1 MSYIPELAFLLRR
14 RKKNNYGYQLK
25 FAEGCE
31 RAYKKTEE
39 SKSADSR
46 TDADT
51 RLGTRRQA
59 RSRRGLVRSRDARVS
74 GRAGRGGCATPTAG
88 GVGGGGGHSCRPA
101 LFDNIATLFGDTIS
115 GSHEMRRDMKRYDRS
130 VNDAKVVRAV
140 NEQLGVHDAAA
151 GLGKH
156 GARSERMILCAAVLL
171 GVVAERVAGV
181 RGAGCRLGDHEI

>member
-1 MSYIPELAFLLRR
+1 MAHE
-14 RKKNNYGYQLK
+14 
-25 FAEGCE
+25 
-31 RAYKKTEE
+31 KTEE

-46 TDADT
+46 TDSDT

-59 RSRRGLVRSRDARVS
+59 RSGRCLVRSRDARVS
-74 GRAGRGGCATPTAG
+74 GRAGRSGGATPTAG

-101 LFDNIATLFGDTIS
+101 LFDYIAALFGDAVG
-115 GSHEMRRDMKRYDRS
+115 GSHEMGRDMKRYDRS

-156 GARSERMILCAAVLL
+156 GARAEGVVLCAAVLL